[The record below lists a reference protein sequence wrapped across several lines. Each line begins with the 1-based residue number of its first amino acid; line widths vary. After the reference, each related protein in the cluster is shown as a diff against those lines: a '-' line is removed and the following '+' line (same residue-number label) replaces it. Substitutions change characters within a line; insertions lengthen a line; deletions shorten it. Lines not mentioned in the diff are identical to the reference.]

1 MASVAP
7 DEKKRRAAF
16 EALRFVKPGMV
27 LGLGTGSTVQFFLEG
42 LAERIKKE
50 GWRVKGIPTSLRTEA
65 EAKRLGIPVTTLDES
80 PRIDL
85 TVDGAD
91 EVDPRLNLIKGGGG
105 ALVREKVVATS
116 SSVVVIIAD
125 DSKFVAR
132 LGSTF
137 PVPVEVLPFARVLVE
152 RGLGALGGTPSLRLK
167 DGRPYVTDNGG
178 WILDARFRDL
188 PSPAKMEQEITMM
201 AGVIDCGIF
210 TGLADV
216 VLLGTDAGVKQLQVP
231 RQVRAELA

>member
-1 MASVAP
+1 MAVSS
-7 DEKKRRAAF
+7 DEKKRRAGLD
-16 EALRFVKPGMV
+16 ALRFVRPGMT
-27 LGLGTGSTVQFFLEG
+27 LGLGTGSTVQFFLEA
-42 LAERIKKE
+42 LADKVRKE
-50 GWRVKGIPTSLRTEA
+50 GWRVKGVPTSTRTEA
-65 EAKRLGIPVTTLDES
+65 EARRLGIPLTTLDES

-105 ALVREKVVATS
+105 ALVREKVVAS
-116 SSVVVIIAD
+116 SSNLVVIIAD

-152 RGLGALGGTPSLRLK
+152 RGLGALGGVPSLRLK
-167 DGRPYVTDNGG
+167 DGKPYVTDNGG
-178 WILDARFRDL
+178 WIVDARFRDL
-188 PSPAKMEQEITMM
+188 PNPAKMEQEITMIS
-201 AGVIDCGIF
+201 GVIDCGIF

-216 VLLGTDAGVKQLQVP
+216 VLLGTDSGIRQLQLP
-231 RQVRAELA
+231 RQVRAAAA